1 MTDRNASRPSPRR
14 LQLEEGALGL
24 MESVVMGVAG
34 TAPAFSVAATT
45 ATLVAAVG
53 LLSVGSLLY
62 CGLIMFGVTLAFMHL
77 NRVITNAG
85 ASYAWVGEVFGPV
98 FGFFAGW
105 SLLVA
110 SAVFMVSGTIPAAT
124 ATLTLLSP
132 AHANDPP
139 TVSFVA
145 AGWLIAVS
153 MVIVKGIKPTSY
165 TQVVMTAIEVGV
177 LVIVVIAALV
187 QYASHPAHAMS
198 WRALAI
204 TQFTP
209 ALFATGAL
217 TALFFFWGWDVTL
230 NLNEETRDAAQAPG
244 RGAVLAMVIVMLLFM
259 TFAVACLLVLSDAEI
274 EKSSTNVVFAVADKL
289 FPRPWSYMAVV
300 AVMLSTVGT
309 LETSILQF
317 TRTMYAKGRD
327 GALHPRYAI
336 LHKSWKTPWV
346 ATSLIVVI
354 GLALLFLSSYFPT
367 VNVIIKDSVNAIGFQ
382 VACYYSLAGFACSWH
397 FRKTAFRSADRFLFL
412 LLWPAASA
420 SFLTFIAVYSIPT
433 FDMTTNVVGLGGI
446 AIGIVPWALNRW
458 RARPAARAGG

>member
-1 MTDRNASRPSPRR
+1 MQASKSARRPHQG
-14 LQLEEGALGL
+14 LKLAEGALGL
-24 MESVVMGVAG
+24 GESVVMGVAG

-53 LLSVGSLLY
+53 LLSAGSLLY
-62 CGLIMFGVTLAFMHL
+62 CGLIMFGVTFAFMHL

-98 FGFFAGW
+98 PGFIAGW

-124 ATLTLLSP
+124 ATLILISP
-132 AHANDPP
+132 AHANDPA

-165 TQVVMTAIEVGV
+165 TQVVMTAVEVGV
-177 LVIVVIAALV
+177 LVVVIVAAV
-187 QYASHPAHAMS
+187 IHYASHPAHAIS
-198 WRALAI
+198 WRWFSI
-204 TQFTP
+204 TEFSP

-230 NLNEETRDAAQAPG
+230 NLNEETRDAAHAPG
-244 RGAVLAMVIVMLLFM
+244 RGAVVAMFIVLLLFV

-274 EKSSTNVVFAVADKL
+274 EQSSTNIVFAVADKL
-289 FPRPWSYMAVV
+289 FPRPWSYMAVL
-300 AVMLSTVGT
+300 AVMLSTIGT

-346 ATSLIVVI
+346 ATSMIVAI
-354 GLALLFLSSYFPT
+354 GLGLLFLSSYFPT
-367 VNVIIKDSVNAIGFQ
+367 VNLIIKDSVNAIGFQ
-382 VACYYSLAGFACSWH
+382 VACYYSLAGFACAWH

-412 LLWPAASA
+412 FLWPAASA
-420 SFLTFIAVYSIPT
+420 SFLTFIALYSIPT
-433 FDMTTNVVGLGGI
+433 FDLTTNIVGLGGI
-446 AIGIVPWALNRW
+446 AIGVVPWALNRL
-458 RARPAARAGG
+458 RASR